1 MKEATACIENGGKHF
16 VLLDRGRGV
25 NVSEVRSRRAAGGR
39 DLWSELTR
47 VRGHRPHHRPQSKVT
62 GKNSGSTNQSK
73 IRRMVEVK
81 NAAQDKHVPRQA
93 VRLRSLEDVT
103 PLYD

>member
-1 MKEATACIENGGKHF
+1 
-16 VLLDRGRGV
+16 
-25 NVSEVRSRRAAGGR
+25 
-39 DLWSELTR
+39 
-47 VRGHRPHHRPQSKVT
+47 
-62 GKNSGSTNQSK
+62 
-73 IRRMVEVK
+73 MVEMK